1 MNEDLRMEGLKP
13 ELFVFQ
19 QDFVVQKTFGKSAD
33 KELAM
38 VLLWMQATAHLL
50 AQEIKIAIN

>member
-1 MNEDLRMEGLKP
+1 MNEDLRMEELKP

-19 QDFVVQKTFGKSAD
+19 QNCVAQRTFGKSAD

-38 VLLWMQATAHLL
+38 VLLWMQATAHQL

>member
-1 MNEDLRMEGLKP
+1 MNEDFGMEGLKP

-19 QDFVVQKTFGKSAD
+19 QDFVAQKTFGKSAD

-38 VLLWMQATAHLL
+38 VVL
-50 AQEIKIAIN
+50 